1 MSTLTTT
8 DVLDIIAKRAQWC
21 REEGESDMRNI
32 LYTVSFLRDKIKEG
46 KSREEILAEWYD
58 DDDEE

>member
-1 MSTLTTT
+1 MNTLTTT

-32 LYTVSFLRDKIKEG
+32 IYTVSFLRDKIKQS
-46 KSREEILAEWYD
+46 KSREEILAEWN
-58 DDDEE
+58 DDEE